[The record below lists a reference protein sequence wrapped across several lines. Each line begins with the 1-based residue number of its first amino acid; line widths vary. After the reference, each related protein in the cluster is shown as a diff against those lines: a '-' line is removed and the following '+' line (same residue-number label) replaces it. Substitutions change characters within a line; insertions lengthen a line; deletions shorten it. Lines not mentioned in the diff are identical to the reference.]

1 MLTNLSL
8 VKLYTDLGQFLPI
21 WTGFSLQQQPD
32 ARKIITAAYLIL
44 EGVFFKWTEIEHNEA
59 QRLKQKLNKAMD

>member
-1 MLTNLSL
+1 MAVIPGVLMLTNLSL

-44 EGVFFKWTEIEHNEA
+44 EGVFFK
-59 QRLKQKLNKAMD
+59 